1 MILTILTIL
10 ISITIYITLGILVT
24 RLTDFL
30 STKFSVPDAGGL
42 RGMITVFWPCILIA
56 LICMVIFDI
65 GGRISI
71 NKTFI
76 KIWNKVYGIKKD
88 TK

>member
-42 RGMITVFWPCILIA
+42 RGMITVKRILNN
-56 LICMVIFDI
+56 V
-65 GGRISI
+65 
-71 NKTFI
+71 
-76 KIWNKVYGIKKD
+76 
-88 TK
+88 